1 MESLKGPFLDQFF
14 FNIYISPLGD
24 IITKH
29 DISFHCNADDTQLYL
44 SIEADEAHQLVK
56 MDTWLS
62 DIKT

>member
-1 MESLKGPFLDQFF
+1 MESLKGPFLDQFL
-14 FNIYISPLGD
+14 FNIYISPIGD

-29 DISFHCNADDTQLYL
+29 DISFHCYADDTQLYL